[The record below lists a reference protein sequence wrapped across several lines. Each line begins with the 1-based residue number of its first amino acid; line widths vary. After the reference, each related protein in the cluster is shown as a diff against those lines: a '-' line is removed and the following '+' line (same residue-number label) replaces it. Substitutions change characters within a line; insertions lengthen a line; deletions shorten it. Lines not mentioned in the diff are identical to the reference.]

1 MALYYV
7 LSKVSIDSDGAVK
20 QYLPGDTVDS
30 TSTAYTKLS
39 AIGVGLWPVSDTAFA
54 ASMALVTHARARGAD
69 ESDLASLVSGA
80 IATSLEALIA
90 SGTQPG
96 LTNFI
101 ATFAA
106 ADTQSFSV
114 PYVLTKHLAA
124 SGATGTADAPQVLAA
139 SEYGLLILDVT
150 MNVSVAGAGSTT
162 ATLSSANTAGTLYT
176 NAMSTAAQ
184 GMVRSNVTTVP
195 GAVAKTTGTLY
206 LQRTDR
212 SAVVDLTILCI
223 RTS

>member
-7 LSKVSIDSDGAVK
+7 LSKVLVESAGAAK

-30 TSTAYTKLS
+30 ASTAYTLLHGLG
-39 AIGVGLWPVSDTAFA
+39 AGLWPVSDTVFA
-54 ASMALVTHARARGAD
+54 AAMVLVTHARSRGAD
-69 ESDLASLVSGA
+69 ESELASLVAGA
-80 IATSLEALIA
+80 IATSLADLI
-90 SGTQPG
+90 SQGTQPG

-106 ADTQSFSV
+106 ADTQGFSV

-150 MNVSVAGAGSTT
+150 MNVSVAGAGATT